1 MPEVSFFNTLWSKK
15 PMMGIIGMFILKTFL
30 IFFVAL
36 VLTIN
41 NLQEAACAHP
51 GHKYSTK
58 SGKG

>member
-1 MPEVSFFNTLWSKK
+1 
-15 PMMGIIGMFILKTFL
+15 MMGIIGMFILKTFL